1 MKLLDS
7 LRSASKKIEA
17 EVEDS
22 KLFTHSGEIGT
33 FRENIVANFL
43 RPFLP
48 NCYSIGTGQI
58 FDQSD
63 QMSKQIDLVI
73 HDQLFSNV
81 LFKTNEIQLF
91 PFESVYGTVEVKSNL
106 TSEELK
112 TSVEN
117 IISVKSLI
125 REDSDVMDL
134 LPHLGG
140 TISKKPGNL
149 ITYDKSKA
157 NNPLNIVFAYD
168 GLTGNTC
175 VQKLTEILK
184 EFTSKGVD
192 KNFMPDFI
200 FNWKRGYMITK
211 GELKKDG
218 YWFALRNYKGV
229 QKFDGFYMVELGED
243 TLSFFYLTLNVFLNQ
258 IRLKSIGLHEYWNKM
273 YMTKVNKMSNKKNKK
288 STE

>member
-1 MKLLDS
+1 MKLLES
-7 LRSASKKIEA
+7 LRNASKKIEA

-48 NCYSIGTGQI
+48 NCYSIGTGQV

-81 LFKTNEIQLF
+81 LFKTNETQLF

-106 TSEELK
+106 TTDELK
-112 TSVEN
+112 ISVEN
-117 IISVKSLI
+117 IISVKSLR

-157 NNPLNIVFAYD
+157 NNLINIIFAYD
-168 GLTGNTC
+168 GLTGKTC
-175 VQKLTEILK
+175 VAKLNEILQ
-184 EFTSKGVD
+184 EVISNGID

-218 YWFALRNYKGV
+218 YWFALRNFKGV
-229 QKFDGFYMVELGED
+229 QKFDRFYMLELEED
-243 TLSFFYLTLNVFLNQ
+243 TLAFFYLTLNVFLNQ
-258 IRLKSIGLHEYWNKM
+258 IRLKSISLHEYWNKM
-273 YMTKVNKMSNKKNKK
+273 YMTKVQEMASK
-288 STE
+288 